1 MGKSELEE
9 LLLMQIRDAG
19 LPEPRRNVRK
29 GFVMGLK
36 GRWLEADFL
45 WKFSEDDTCFRGV
58 AVEVQGGL
66 WMPPARDRQGIMR
79 GRGHANPKRIEDDC
93 TKMCLAQ
100 LDSWLLL
107 PVTKKMID
115 DGRALEWI
123 REALALA

>member
-36 GRWLEADFL
+36 SRWLEADFL
-45 WKFSEDDTCFRGV
+45 WKFSEDNTCFRGL

-66 WMPPARDRQGIMR
+66 WMQPTKYGR
-79 GRGHANPKRIEDDC
+79 GRGHAHPKRIEDDC

-100 LDSWLLL
+100 LDSWLIL

-123 REALALA
+123 RLALAFG